1 MWRIGLFCSRVRVLS
16 YKQGDQSQTQTLTS
30 CVDTGESKLDHL
42 LDIFISQVG
51 GRSLEPF
58 TLFPVSSSVSDVGV
72 ADLHQHLYSEHHD
85 FIISSSPSPHPHIS
99 SCCSQGLILNL
110 LETKVRTKVCRG
122 GTVYLF
128 SINVLIGPIFH
139 TWPYLVHICVL
150 IFPFL

>member
-99 SCCSQGLILNL
+99 SCCSCSQGLILK
-110 LETKVRTKVCRG
+110 LETKVRTKVRNHG
-122 GTVYLF
+122 E
-128 SINVLIGPIFH
+128 GPYKLQGWCNYQKRRVALRQFAN
-139 TWPYLVHICVL
+139 
-150 IFPFL
+150 